1 MLHIYCGNGKGKTT
15 AAIGLC
21 VRAAGAGM
29 KVAFVQL
36 MKGNETSEL
45 ASLKAVPN
53 IEISR
58 CNRDYG
64 FFKNMTAAD
73 KAEITACHNKLLN
86 GVFFGEFDVII
97 LDEFCAAY
105 NHALLDRTLAEK
117 LILSASA
124 EVVLTGRDPAEPFLN
139 AADYVSEIHCEKHP
153 YEKGIAARRGI
164 EF

>member
-21 VRAAGAGM
+21 IRAAGAGM

-86 GVFFGEFDVII
+86 DAFSGEFDVII

-105 NHALLDRTLAEK
+105 NHDLLDRTLAEK

-124 EVVLTGRDPAEPFLN
+124 EVVLTGRDPAEPFIN
-139 AADYVSEIHCEKHP
+139 AADYISEIHCEKHP
-153 YEKGIAARRGI
+153 YEKGITARRGI